1 MKIGILTQPLHKN
14 YGGLLQNYA
23 LQQVLLKSGYDVETI
38 DHQSSYE
45 MSFRRFAS
53 RCLQWIKHITNPFR
67 YKAPSYRIK
76 PKEVAEIRKLTNQ
89 FINKY
94 IRCSRQITKKTEF
107 EDLLNENKYSALIV
121 GSDQC
126 WRPLYNRFL
135 SVMYLDFAKNVNDIK
150 RLSYAASFGSDI
162 WEYSPQLTKQ
172 CSDLVKKFDLI
183 TVREE
188 SGIELCKK
196 YLGVDAM
203 HVLDPTMLL
212 SKDDYINLISQNSES
227 ESEGTLFYYILDP
240 SDRNKAFVEKVADF
254 LSLKAFK
261 VLPKKQAEIRTKDD
275 IKYHIEDCVY
285 PSVITWLRAF
295 LDAKM
300 VICDSFHGCVFSI
313 IFNKPFW
320 VIGNEGRGNTRFD
333 SLLNTFGLQDRLIS
347 VSDTFDYDKK
357 IDWDKVNSILEER
370 RMISKSLLL
379 EALK

>member
-38 DHQSSYE
+38 DHQSPYE
-45 MSFRRFAS
+45 MNFRRFVF
-53 RCLQWIKHITNPFR
+53 RYLQWIKHIINPSR

-76 PKEVAEIRKLTNQ
+76 PNEVAEIRKLTNQ
-89 FINKY
+89 FIKKY

-107 EDLLNENKYSALIV
+107 EDLLKENKYSALIV

-126 WRPLYNRFL
+126 WRPLYNRFP

-162 WEYSPQLTKQ
+162 WEYSPELTKQ
-172 CSDLVKKFDLI
+172 CSDLVKRFDLI

-196 YLGVDAM
+196 YLGVDAI

-275 IKYHIEDCVY
+275 IKYHIEDCIY

-347 VSDTFDYDKK
+347 VSDTFDFDRK

-370 RMISKSLLL
+370 KMISKSLLL

>member
-172 CSDLVKKFDLI
+172 CSDLVK
-183 TVREE
+183 
-188 SGIELCKK
+188 
-196 YLGVDAM
+196 
-203 HVLDPTMLL
+203 
-212 SKDDYINLISQNSES
+212 
-227 ESEGTLFYYILDP
+227 
-240 SDRNKAFVEKVADF
+240 
-254 LSLKAFK
+254 
-261 VLPKKQAEIRTKDD
+261 
-275 IKYHIEDCVY
+275 
-285 PSVITWLRAF
+285 
-295 LDAKM
+295 
-300 VICDSFHGCVFSI
+300 
-313 IFNKPFW
+313 
-320 VIGNEGRGNTRFD
+320 
-333 SLLNTFGLQDRLIS
+333 
-347 VSDTFDYDKK
+347 
-357 IDWDKVNSILEER
+357 
-370 RMISKSLLL
+370 
-379 EALK
+379 

>member
-38 DHQSSYE
+38 NHQSYYE
-45 MSFRRFAS
+45 MNFRRFAS
-53 RCLQWIKHITNPFR
+53 RCLQWIKHIINPSR

-76 PKEVAEIRKLTNQ
+76 QNEVAEIRKLTNQ
-89 FINKY
+89 FIKKY

-162 WEYSPQLTKQ
+162 WEYSPELTKQ
-172 CSDLVKKFDLI
+172 CSDLIKRFDLI

-212 SKDDYINLISQNSES
+212 SKDDYINLIFQNSES